1 MYGCLELFMDILSS
15 LQPGSSLHREILHTL
30 CNCVRCKHGRGLF
43 LDNSAQHVTEI
54 VDLLQG
60 KTLATIKVALF
71 ILASLLRAKHAYDS
85 IKNSIK
91 KTCMHLGKPQWSILV
106 CLLGENDVDVRYNAM
121 SLIIALGRSASLAAP
136 DNLAAKVASTKFF
149 MKMELAGVMKGLS
162 VLAASSIPDELK
174 LVDQYTMLT
183 QSSPVPRSWRDCEV
197 LKQKICILEE
207 RCLNLEE
214 QVCAVIHQQQALQLT
229 AVISFLRARA
239 RAKLPCACKKS
250 SIACKPAWSMPRAAT
265 VRGS

>member
-1 MYGCLELFMDILSS
+1 MDILSS

-54 VDLLQG
+54 VELLQG
-60 KTLATIKVALF
+60 KPLATMKVALF
-71 ILASLLRAKHAYDS
+71 ILASLLRAKHAYGS
-85 IKNSIK
+85 IKSSVK
-91 KTCMHLGKPQWSILV
+91 KTCLHLGRPQWSILV

-136 DNLAAKVASTKFF
+136 DTLAAKVASTKFF
-149 MKMELAGVMKGLS
+149 MKMELAGIMKGLA
-162 VLAASSIPDELK
+162 VLAASNIPDELK

-214 QVCAVIHQQQALQLT
+214 QVRACIRTQALQLT
-229 AVISFLRARA
+229 AVISFSRAKA
-239 RAKLPCACKKS
+239 RAKSPCACKRS
-250 SIACKPAWSMPRAAT
+250 SIACKPASSTRLVVT